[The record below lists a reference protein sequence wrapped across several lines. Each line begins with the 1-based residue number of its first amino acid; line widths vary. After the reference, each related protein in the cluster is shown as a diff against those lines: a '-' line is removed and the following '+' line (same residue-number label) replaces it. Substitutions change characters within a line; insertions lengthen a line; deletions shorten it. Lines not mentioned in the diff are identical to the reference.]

1 MPGRSFQLFN
11 ALFNPST
18 FQLSTM
24 NITVLTPDREI
35 FAGPIK
41 SVKVPGVKG
50 EFQILQ
56 NHAPIVSAL
65 SAGKVTIVTG
75 AGDYRFYDLGKKEQV
90 EDSQAERKIVFQ
102 VESGFVEV
110 LNNEVSLLLAGVKA

>member
-1 MPGRSFQLFN
+1 
-11 ALFNPST
+11 
-18 FQLSTM
+18 M

-110 LNNEVSLLLAGVKA
+110 LNNEVSLLLEGVKA